1 MCQGTSK
8 EHRGD
13 PLDNENGHYTG
24 GTLGIDMIGAQV
36 IDFAA
41 TQGTDGYTYLRGGT
55 EHIARIIP
63 FSKTRRK
70 GETIDEWRD
79 MFPGT
84 TDTVQLHRV
93 MLGVVDCFGGSVHE
107 TFHYDEGGVLH
118 GVLQPGETFNDR
130 FDCKVKC
137 ARKES
142 LIAVL
147 GKERVAKNCDG
158 DHLFGRNWRFL
169 NGFLYVQ
176 AVSHQENIT
185 RSWVRR
191 KAREWL
197 FLLSVGAYSCG
208 NDMPLDNVSREL

>member
-1 MCQGTSK
+1 MN
-8 EHRGD
+8 D
-13 PLDNENGHYTG
+13 
-24 GTLGIDMIGAQV
+24 
-36 IDFAA
+36 
-41 TQGTDGYTYLRGGT
+41 GT
-55 EHIARIIP
+55 ERIVRTIAFNKRCP
-63 FSKTRRK
+63 E
-70 GETIDEWRD
+70 GETLWKD

-84 TDTVQLHRV
+84 KDCVQLHRV

-107 TFHYDEGGVLH
+107 KFHHEEGGVLH

-130 FDCKVKC
+130 FECKVTNPKL
-137 ARKES
+137 ES
-142 LIAVL
+142 LIAEL

-176 AVSHQENIT
+176 AVSHRENIT

-197 FLLSVGAYSCG
+197 FLLSTGTYSGG
-208 NDMPLDNVSREL
+208 NDMPSDAVTREL